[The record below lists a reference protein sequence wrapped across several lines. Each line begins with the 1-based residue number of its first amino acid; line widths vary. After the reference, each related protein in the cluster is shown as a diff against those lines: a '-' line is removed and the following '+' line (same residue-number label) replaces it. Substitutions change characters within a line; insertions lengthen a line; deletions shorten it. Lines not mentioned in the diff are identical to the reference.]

1 MELHK
6 LIRAVR
12 IKAIAECQDMIV
24 KHYEDDRHVLAARLS
39 DLKLFKPD
47 KETVNM
53 IKEHETWNSKKKT
66 SNTPLEI

>member
-12 IKAIAECQDMIV
+12 NKAIAECQDMIV
-24 KHYEDDRHVLAARLS
+24 KNSDDDRHVLAARLS

-47 KETVNM
+47 TDTVNM
-53 IKEHETWNSKKKT
+53 MKEYESCKT
-66 SNTPLEI
+66 PK